1 MKRSEIPKVL
11 PARKPLADIKD
22 YNRKIIDEIDEIL
35 ERKSTI
41 PRPRGQG
48 FGRLIQVDDN
58 HNLNEIPVENNEE
71 RTRIPHKK
79 TSSSSHL
86 YKKVQVQE
94 EETGVPRVQVN
105 AGYEHPTIECQ
116 EGEECSGVFLN
127 WKLTLYGSL

>member
-1 MKRSEIPKVL
+1 VKRNEIPKVV
-11 PARKPLADIKD
+11 PERKPLVHSKD
-22 YNRKIIDEIDEIL
+22 YNREIIDELDDIL

-58 HNLNEIPVENNEE
+58 HNFNEIPVENNE
-71 RTRIPHKK
+71 RTKIPHKK
-79 TSSSSHL
+79 TTSSHL

-116 EGEECSGVFLN
+116 GGEECSGVFLN
-127 WKLTLYGSL
+127 WKLTLYGSV